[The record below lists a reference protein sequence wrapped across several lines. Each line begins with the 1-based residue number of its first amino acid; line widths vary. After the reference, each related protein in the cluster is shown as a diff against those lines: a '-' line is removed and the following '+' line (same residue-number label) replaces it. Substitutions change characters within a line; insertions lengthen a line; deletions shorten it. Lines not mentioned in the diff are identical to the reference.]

1 MELLFK
7 VLLIGVTA
15 SILAVTVYKSVP
27 GISFVLSLAAAVLT
41 LLIAMAFLEPLI
53 DFLRE
58 TFALCGVSGV
68 YTGPLLKCMAIS
80 ILTMIGANLCKD
92 AGQGSTAS
100 SIEIAGVVAALYA
113 ALPLLN
119 TFLKM
124 IGELI

>member
-1 MELLFK
+1 MELLLK

-15 SILAVTVYKSVP
+15 SILAVTVYKTVP
-27 GISFVLSLAAAVLT
+27 GISFVLSLAAAILT
-41 LLIAMAFLEPLI
+41 LFIAMTFLEPLI

-58 TFALCGVSGV
+58 TIALCGASGV
-68 YTGPLLKCMAIS
+68 YTGPLLKCMAIN

-92 AGQGSTAS
+92 AGQGATAS

>member
-1 MELLFK
+1 MELLLK
-7 VLLIGVTA
+7 ALLIGVTA
-15 SILAVTVYKSVP
+15 AILAATLYKTVP
-27 GISFVLSLAAAVLT
+27 GISFALSLAAAVLT
-41 LLIAMAFLEPLI
+41 LLIALAFLEPLI

-58 TFALCGVSGV
+58 TIALCGVSGV

-92 AGQGSTAS
+92 AGQSSTSA
-100 SIEIAGVVAALYA
+100 SIELAGVVAALYA

>member
-1 MELLFK
+1 MQ
-7 VLLIGVTA
+7 
-15 SILAVTVYKSVP
+15 VYKSVP

-58 TFALCGVSGV
+58 TIALCGVSGV

>member
-1 MELLFK
+1 
-7 VLLIGVTA
+7 
-15 SILAVTVYKSVP
+15 
-27 GISFVLSLAAAVLT
+27 
-41 LLIAMAFLEPLI
+41 
-53 DFLRE
+53 
-58 TFALCGVSGV
+58 
-68 YTGPLLKCMAIS
+68 MAIS